1 MKSPADNPKPSRPN
15 ISDKELDRDI
25 VNLQLPDVDL
35 IASDE
40 ECAAMYPKG
49 VYEDMISSILAD

>member
-1 MKSPADNPKPSRPN
+1 MKSPAAAPKPSRPN

-25 VNLQLPDVDL
+25 VNLNLPEVDL
-35 IASDE
+35 IASDD

-49 VYEDMISSILAD
+49 AYDDIVNSTLEA